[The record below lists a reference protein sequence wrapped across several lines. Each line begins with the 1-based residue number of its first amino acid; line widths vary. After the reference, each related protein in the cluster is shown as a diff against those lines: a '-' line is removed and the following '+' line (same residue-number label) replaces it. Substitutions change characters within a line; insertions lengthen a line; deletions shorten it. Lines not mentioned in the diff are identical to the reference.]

1 MTVLGVIS
9 FSLRGIVATV
19 LVYYGLTKLF
29 ASKIP
34 FETAISRYQLMPNW
48 AVRPI
53 ANILPLVETVLGGIL
68 LLDITNTVAFWGA
81 MFLLL
86 VFLIAIG
93 SALLR
98 GLQIDCGCSGKRS
111 MSLRLGFL
119 RNLGFLGL
127 LLASEMLQGVDTRIL
142 LLHSSAIGFVLLA
155 LTVVLG
161 ILSAFNSTSTRAVI
175 THSIKRPLE
184 GGRRRFLQKTGMVTV
199 TLLGL
204 WLFDRQDV
212 AFAAVTCD
220 CSCLGDVAETYD
232 CGTYCP
238 SGCGCP
244 CYAPLWAIYYEVCC
258 ENTSLNCDTSLAIVG
273 EVQCC

>member
-34 FETAISRYQLMPNW
+34 FETAISHYQLMPRW

-53 ANILPLVETVLGGIL
+53 ATVLPLVEVMLGGIL

-81 MFLLL
+81 TFLLL

-98 GLQIDCGCSGKRS
+98 GLQIDCGCSGKRNIG
-111 MSLRLGFL
+111 LRLGFM
-119 RNLGFLGL
+119 RNLGFIGL
-127 LLASEMLQGVDTRIL
+127 LLVSEVLQRADTRIL
-142 LLHSSAIGFVLLA
+142 PLHFSAIGFVLLG

-161 ILSAFNSTSTRAVI
+161 MLSAFNSPSTRAVI

-184 GGRRRFLQKTGMVTV
+184 GGRRQFLQKTGIVTV
-199 TLLGL
+199 ALLGL

-212 AFAAVTCD
+212 AFASVGCD
-220 CSCLGDVAETYD
+220 CSCLGDIVETYD

-258 ENTSLNCDTSLAIVG
+258 ENESIGCDTSLAIVG
-273 EVQCC
+273 QVQCC